1 MDQYE
6 SLYPPTP
13 EVPSSLR
20 LFFKTFYKISDTP
33 EAHEKYVGCFTKDA
47 VLVMASAKVE
57 GSDGKEVS
65 SLITN
70 CSTCIP
76 YRKRACSKGLKS
88 RFCIMLYTLLAF
100 DACKTSGILSL
111 RQNMWSAVSSRSHH
125 PTKVFPFAPVSESEA
140 EVMLYGTVEYG
151 FKEGGSDGKDWAAR
165 ALLVNSSSE
174 GGVGGLGGWRMKFY
188 QVYLV
193 SGVFSYRMI
202 DRSRAR

>member
-33 EAHEKYVGCFTKDA
+33 EAHEKYVDCFTKDA
-47 VLVMASAKVE
+47 VLVMASATVE
-57 GSDGKEVS
+57 GSD
-65 SLITN
+65 
-70 CSTCIP
+70 
-76 YRKRACSKGLKS
+76 
-88 RFCIMLYTLLAF
+88 
-100 DACKTSGILSL
+100 GILSL

-125 PTKVFPFAPVSESEA
+125 PTKIFPFAPVSESEA

-165 ALLVNSSSE
+165 ALLVNSGSE
-174 GGVGGLGGWRMKFY
+174 GGVAGLGGWRMKFY
-188 QVYLV
+188 QVYLDTAAKK
-193 SGVFSYRMI
+193 S
-202 DRSRAR
+202 